1 MNIGLKIEN
10 NNNQAG
16 GCELHRNEFIAEMNK
31 ITAKVVIERF
41 TQQINKILSGKVTVA
56 TKDPIQMKALEFRKK
71 KKHIGKFVPP
81 SIPQNI

>member
-10 NNNQAG
+10 NNNQSI
-16 GCELHRNEFIAEMNK
+16 GCELHRNKFIDEMNK
-31 ITAKVVIERF
+31 ITAKVVLGRF
-41 TQQINKILSGKVTVA
+41 TQQINNILSGKVTVA

-81 SIPQNI
+81 SISQNV